1 MTQRPAADDG
11 IIKISPDVWMCAYCQ
26 VTLSTHHSTKR
37 HIQLVHMKLQN
48 FACRHCHKRFGTRSS
63 MRRHERKCAQGLY
76 TPTPPAASQLIDT
89 SLASHVRD
97 VLMPLD
103 LKQQDTSSLS
113 VTAQPLTLPL
123 HEVLMSQQLDL
134 KPVVPVTSSLGS
146 SPVTSSL
153 AALPVTSALRVPP
166 VTSSLGAWPVTSA
179 LRVSPVSWPAV
190 TQPPKDKAEEQTQ
203 PVFPRSGLD

>member
-1 MTQRPAADDG
+1 
-11 IIKISPDVWMCAYCQ
+11 MCAYCQ

-76 TPTPPAASQLIDT
+76 TPTPPAAPQLIDT

-103 LKQQDTSSLS
+103 LKQDTSSLS

-134 KPVVPVTSSLGS
+134 KPVAAVTSSLGS

-153 AALPVTSALRVPP
+153 ATSPVTSALRVSPAL
-166 VTSSLGAWPVTSA
+166 TSLGAWPVTSA
-179 LRVSPVSWPAV
+179 LRASPVMYPPV
-190 TQPPKDKAEEQTQ
+190 TQPPKDGAEAQTQ